1 MRFVDTNVFLRF
13 LLNDDPEKADACEMI
28 FQRAVNGEESL
39 FTTEMVIAEIVWVL
53 ESYYELSKG
62 DVREKLEKILNTQ
75 NLDCPNREIIINA
88 LAAYEEKNI
97 DYVDAYNASVLKIK
111 GINEVYSYDRHYDRI
126 KWLKRFDPGE

>member
-53 ESYYELSKG
+53 ESYYEQSKG